1 MLRETSIPQELYN
14 FIYLKYNY
22 TILNQYEVTFQ
33 KFNKIVEKLIAETT
47 DALKLLHK
55 YFKEHFTVYQYV
67 YVTLFQ
73 KY

>member
-1 MLRETSIPQELYN
+1 MLWETSITQELYN

-22 TILNQYEVTFQ
+22 KILNQYEVTFQ
-33 KFNKIVEKLIAETT
+33 KSNKIVKKFIAETT
-47 DALKLLHK
+47 DDLKLLHK

-67 YVTLFQ
+67 YATLFQ

>member
-1 MLRETSIPQELYN
+1 MLWETSIPQELYN

-33 KFNKIVEKLIAETT
+33 KFNKIVEKFIAETT

-55 YFKEHFTVYQYV
+55 CFKEHFTVYQYV